1 MFDCRWVGVQ
11 LAKEL
16 GCLSG
21 YGVTSLFQCDLSN
34 DTTQP
39 YEYYGST
46 KFPNEVLL
54 DKDINKAVKEKYKA
68 MRE

>member
-1 MFDCRWVGVQ
+1 MFDCRGVDVH

-21 YGVTSLFQCDLSN
+21 YGVTIPFQCDLSN

-39 YEYYGST
+39 YVYYGST
-46 KFPNEVLL
+46 MFPNTVLL

-68 MRE
+68 MWE

>member
-1 MFDCRWVGVQ
+1 MVW
-11 LAKEL
+11 
-16 GCLSG
+16 
-21 YGVTSLFQCDLSN
+21 TTLFQCDLSN

-68 MRE
+68 MWE

>member
-1 MFDCRWVGVQ
+1 MVW
-11 LAKEL
+11 
-16 GCLSG
+16 
-21 YGVTSLFQCDLSN
+21 TTLFQCDLSN

-68 MRE
+68 MWEEICENNIKIL